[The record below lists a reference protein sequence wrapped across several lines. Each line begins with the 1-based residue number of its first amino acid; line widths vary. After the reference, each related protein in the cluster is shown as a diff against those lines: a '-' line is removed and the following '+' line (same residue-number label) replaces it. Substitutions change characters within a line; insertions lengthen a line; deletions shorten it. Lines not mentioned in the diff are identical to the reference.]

1 MLTEL
6 KTTDLTR
13 YIIITKPVIN
23 LNKVIDQLRTTNHLY
38 TEKTKV
44 MSQRYLMHL
53 TLFKRSPGTQN

>member
-23 LNKVIDQLRTTNHLY
+23 LNQLRTTNHLY

-44 MSQRYLMHL
+44 MSQRYNLMHL